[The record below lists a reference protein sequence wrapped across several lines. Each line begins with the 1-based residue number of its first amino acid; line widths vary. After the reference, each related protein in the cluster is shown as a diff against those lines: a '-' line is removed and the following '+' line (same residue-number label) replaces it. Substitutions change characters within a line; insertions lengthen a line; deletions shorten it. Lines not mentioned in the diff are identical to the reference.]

1 MRRKPVAATSAAIL
15 ALVASAGL
23 GLLGCQSAAAMSV
36 SPNAVKEAARAAS
49 IVQPAMTR
57 VGRAHSDA
65 ETARH
70 THRHTHKH
78 MHMHMHKGTRRE
90 H

>member
-1 MRRKPVAATSAAIL
+1 MRRKLVATTSAAIL
-15 ALVASAGL
+15 ALVATAGL
-23 GLLGCQSAAAMSV
+23 GLVGFQTAAAMSV

-70 THRHTHKH
+70 MHRHTHKH
-78 MHMHMHKGTRRE
+78 MHKGARRE